1 MLTFNAITKSGCCEG
16 TFMPESSGV
25 WQTRRVIRGIL
36 VAILLVA
43 APSFARAQ
51 GAESR
56 LIVTVVDASGA
67 VVPGAN
73 VTVGSLDDGA
83 RAAAFSPITTTD
95 KGVATLEGLLPGR
108 YRVQAE
114 FPGFEIG
121 VLAEVRIRR
130 GDNKH
135 VLVLPLKKV
144 EESVEVAQN
153 AQAAAADPR
162 GNAFKT
168 VLTRQEI
175 DNLSDD
181 RTELAQQ
188 LQDLAGGNATIRVD
202 SFAGAPL
209 PPKSMIR
216 SIHIV
221 RDAFAA
227 ENHSAESEGID
238 IITQPGQGALRGG
251 ISSRVRD
258 GALSARSPFVSEK
271 GPERQETVDG
281 NLGGTLIKGKSSFAL
296 SVEGRNSFDT
306 PLIYVAL
313 PNGGRRSELLP
324 LRHPSKDWSVYGLV
338 DYALTRD
345 QTLRI
350 SYDQGRNSQGN
361 LGVGGSDL
369 IERAYSTES
378 QDYELRAQ
386 VVGPL
391 GRRTF
396 ANTRLQLEWLNSDAV
411 SAIAARTIVVNGA
424 FTSGGAQVAGGRHPR
439 LFELASDVDHVRGL
453 HTIRT
458 GFLATGGRY
467 RSDNAANRLGTYTFS
482 SVDAFNA
489 GTPATYTQRIGDPL
503 IEYFNAQTAVY
514 VQDDI
519 RVRKSLTLSPG
530 VRYEIQTHLK
540 DRGNIGPRMGVTWA
554 PFKSG
559 RTTLR
564 GSFGLFYNWLNANTY
579 EQTLRVDGLRQRDL
593 FIVNPAY
600 PDPGS
605 SGTITTANRYLLGPD
620 VQMGRTRRV
629 SGGID
634 QTLNAKVR
642 LNASFQSVRG
652 LDQLRG
658 RNLNIP
664 VNGVRPDPGFANII
678 QTVSD
683 AETHSDQLSTT
694 LNVNFAGGV
703 RNAGTPRWNL
713 RRTTLRLAYWIARA
727 NNNFDG
733 PFVVPPSGVLGTE
746 WAPAPGDRRHRY
758 QVAVNSQALKNLNA
772 SLTLAGN
779 TGTPYNIT
787 TGFDTNND
795 SLFNDRPVG
804 VGRNSARTFAQATVS
819 ATLSYSLALGAR
831 DGARAAAQDRQ
842 GGGDRTGGPATG
854 RYRLVVLLSVNNL
867 ANRPNFSGFSGIQ
880 TSPFFLTPTSTQNPR
895 KVDIGVSLRF

>member
-1 MLTFNAITKSGCCEG
+1 M
-16 TFMPESSGV
+16 
-25 WQTRRVIRGIL
+25 IRGAL
-36 VAILLVA
+36 AALLLLSAMRSSVAH
-43 APSFARAQ
+43 AQ
-51 GAESR
+51 GADGR
-56 LIVTVVDASGA
+56 LIVTVVDTSGA
-67 VVPGAN
+67 IVPGAK

-83 RAAAFSPITTTD
+83 RAAAFPPVTTTD
-95 KGVATLEGLLPGR
+95 KGAATIGGLLPGR

-121 VLAEVRIRR
+121 VLPEIRIRR

-135 VLVLPLKKV
+135 VLVLPLKKM
-144 EESVEVAQN
+144 EESVTVAQN

-162 GNAFKT
+162 GSAFKT

-175 DNLSDD
+175 ENLSDD
-181 RTELAQQ
+181 RTEMARE

-209 PPKSMIR
+209 PPKAMIK

-238 IITQPGQGALRGG
+238 IITQPGQEELSGG
-251 ISSRVRD
+251 ISSRLRD
-258 GALSARSPFVSEK
+258 GALSARSPFVTEK
-271 GPERQETVDG
+271 GPERQETVEG
-281 NLGGTLIKGKSSFAL
+281 NIGGTLIKGKSSFAL
-296 SVEGRNSFDT
+296 SVEGRNAFDT

-313 PNGGRRSELLP
+313 PNGGQRSELLP
-324 LRHPSKDWSVYGLV
+324 LQRPTRDWSIYGLL

-378 QDYELRAQ
+378 HDYELRAQ

-396 ANTRLQLEWLNSDAV
+396 ANTRLQLEWLNSNAV
-411 SAIAARTIVVNGA
+411 SATAARTVVVNGA

-439 LFELASDVDHVRGL
+439 LFEAASDVDHVRGA
-453 HTIRT
+453 HTIRA

-467 RSDNAANRLGTYTFS
+467 RSDSATNRLGTYTFS
-482 SVDAFNA
+482 SIDAFNA

-503 IEYFNAQTAVY
+503 IEYFNAQTGVY

-530 VRYEIQTHLK
+530 VRYENQTHLK
-540 DRGNIGPRMGVTWA
+540 DRGNVGPRMGLTWA

-559 RTTLR
+559 RTTIR
-564 GSFGLFYNWLNANTY
+564 GSFGLFYTWLNASTY

-593 FIVNPAY
+593 FIIDPAY
-600 PDPGS
+600 PDPGAG
-605 SGTITTANRYLLGPD
+605 GTVNTTNRYLLGPD
-620 VQMGRTRRV
+620 VQMGRTTRF
-629 SGGID
+629 SAGID
-634 QTLNAKVR
+634 QTLSVKVR

-652 LDQLRG
+652 ADQLRG
-658 RNLNIP
+658 RNLNAPI
-664 VNGVRPDPGFANII
+664 NGIRPDPGYANII

-683 AETHSDQLSTT
+683 GATHSDQLSATM
-694 LNVNFAGGV
+694 NVNLAGGV
-703 RNAGTPRWNL
+703 RNAGAPRWNV
-713 RRTTLRLAYWIARA
+713 RRTTLRLVYWIARA
-727 NNNFDG
+727 NNNVDG
-733 PFVVPPSGVLGTE
+733 PFVVPPSGSLGTE

-758 QVAVNSQALKNLNA
+758 QVALNTQALKNLNA
-772 SLTLAGN
+772 SFTLGGN

-787 TGFDTNND
+787 TGFDNNSD
-795 SLFNDRPVG
+795 SIFNDRPAG
-804 VGRNSARTFAQATVS
+804 VGRNAARTSAQATVS
-819 ATLSYSLALGAR
+819 GTLSYSLALG
-831 DGARAAAQDRQ
+831 GAEASRAAAQERQ
-842 GGGDRTGGPATG
+842 GGGDRGGQAGG
-854 RYRLVVLLSVNNL
+854 RYRLVFQASVNNL
-867 ANRPNFSGFSGIQ
+867 INRPNFSGFSGIQ
-880 TSPFFLTPTSTQNPR
+880 TSPFFLTPTSVQNPR
-895 KVDIGVSLRF
+895 RIDLGVSLRF

>member
-1 MLTFNAITKSGCCEG
+1 MLRGALAALLLLSA
-16 TFMPESSGV
+16 MRSS
-25 WQTRRVIRGIL
+25 
-36 VAILLVA
+36 VAH
-43 APSFARAQ
+43 AQ
-51 GAESR
+51 GADGR
-56 LIVTVVDASGA
+56 LIVTVVDTSGA
-67 VVPGAN
+67 IVPGAK

-83 RAAAFSPITTTD
+83 RAAAFPPVTTTD
-95 KGVATLEGLLPGR
+95 KGAATIGGLLPGR

-121 VLAEVRIRR
+121 VLPEIRIRR

-135 VLVLPLKKV
+135 VLVLPLKKM
-144 EESVEVAQN
+144 EESVTVAQN

-162 GNAFKT
+162 GSAFKT

-175 DNLSDD
+175 ENLSDD
-181 RTELAQQ
+181 RTEMARE

-209 PPKSMIR
+209 PPKAMIK

-238 IITQPGQGALRGG
+238 IITQPGQEELSGR
-251 ISSRVRD
+251 ISSRLRD
-258 GALSARSPFVSEK
+258 GALSARSPFVTEK
-271 GPERQETVDG
+271 GPERQETVEG
-281 NLGGTLIKGKSSFAL
+281 NIGGTLIKGKSSFAL
-296 SVEGRNSFDT
+296 SVEGRNAFDT

-313 PNGGRRSELLP
+313 PNGGQRSELLP
-324 LRHPSKDWSVYGLV
+324 LQRPTRDWSIYGLL

-378 QDYELRAQ
+378 HDYELRAQ

-396 ANTRLQLEWLNSDAV
+396 ANTRLQLEWLNSNAV
-411 SAIAARTIVVNGA
+411 SATAARTVVVNGA

-439 LFELASDVDHVRGL
+439 LFEAASDVDHVRGA
-453 HTIRT
+453 HTIRA

-467 RSDNAANRLGTYTFS
+467 RSDSATNRLGTYTFS
-482 SVDAFNA
+482 SIDAFNA

-503 IEYFNAQTAVY
+503 IEYFNAQTGVY

-540 DRGNIGPRMGVTWA
+540 DRGNVGPRMGLTWA

-559 RTTLR
+559 RTTIR
-564 GSFGLFYNWLNANTY
+564 GSFGLFYTWLNASTY

-593 FIVNPAY
+593 FIIDPAY
-600 PDPGS
+600 PDPGAG
-605 SGTITTANRYLLGPD
+605 GTVNTTNRYLLGPD
-620 VQMGRTRRV
+620 VQMGRTTRF
-629 SGGID
+629 SAGID
-634 QTLNAKVR
+634 QTLSVKVR

-652 LDQLRG
+652 ADQLRG
-658 RNLNIP
+658 RNLNAPI
-664 VNGVRPDPGFANII
+664 NGIRPDPGYANII

-683 AETHSDQLSTT
+683 GATHSDQLSATM
-694 LNVNFAGGV
+694 NVNLAGGV
-703 RNAGTPRWNL
+703 RNAGAPRWNV
-713 RRTTLRLAYWIARA
+713 RRTTLRLVYWIARA
-727 NNNFDG
+727 NNNVDG
-733 PFVVPPSGVLGTE
+733 PFVVPPSGSLGTE

-758 QVAVNSQALKNLNA
+758 QVALNTQALKNLNA
-772 SLTLAGN
+772 SFTLGGN

-787 TGFDTNND
+787 TGFDNNSD
-795 SLFNDRPVG
+795 SIFNDRPAG
-804 VGRNSARTFAQATVS
+804 VGRNAARTSAQATVS
-819 ATLSYSLALGAR
+819 GTLSYSLALG
-831 DGARAAAQDRQ
+831 GAEASRAAAQERQ
-842 GGGDRTGGPATG
+842 GGGDRGGQAGG
-854 RYRLVVLLSVNNL
+854 RYRLVFQASVNNL
-867 ANRPNFSGFSGIQ
+867 INRPNFSGFSGIQ
-880 TSPFFLTPTSTQNPR
+880 TSPFFLTPTSVQNPR
-895 KVDIGVSLRF
+895 RIDLGVSLRF